1 MFRKK
6 KKTIAPDWIDKLA
19 GVAGWLDN
27 DEARLLHRLA
37 GECHAKGR
45 CVELGSYMGRS
56 TVALAAALPEGHTVL
71 AVDTFR
77 GSPEHQHGE
86 KFFDPAT
93 LLPDGSVDTFPVFAA
108 NIARAGLG
116 DRVEAWRM
124 ETVAAADAFSG
135 SIALLFVDADHA
147 YAAVTADIAAWRRH
161 LAAEAVVVLHDV
173 GCWEGPTRCAADLI
187 AAGFRRLD
195 QAGTALALRV
205 PAA

>member
-1 MFRKK
+1 MFRRKK
-6 KKTIAPDWIDKLA
+6 RTIEPDWIARLD

-37 GECHAKGR
+37 GDLHSKGR

-56 TVALAAALPEGHTVL
+56 TIAIASALPEGHSVL

-77 GSPEHQHGE
+77 GSPEHQSGAT
-86 KFFDPAT
+86 FFDPAT
-93 LLPDGSVDTFPVFAA
+93 LLPDGSIDTLPQFEA

-116 DRVEAWRM
+116 DRVEARRM
-124 ETVAAADAFSG
+124 PTVAAADVFSG